1 MTIQMASEKINMYG
15 LSRLP
20 SFPHVIVKILETLQ
34 DELADVSKLAI
45 LIEMDGPL
53 SAKLLTAANSAIY
66 RRQHQIHSIN
76 EAIHHMG
83 WDMVKTLAL
92 SSAMHQIVNDLSST
106 ERLDLARFWRHSLY
120 SAIIGKHLA
129 EKIPNVSED
138 EAYLSGLLHD
148 IGRLALRVNYPDQYK
163 GIFDSKDSQAYL
175 LFEESRVFG
184 TNHCEVGSLLVK
196 DWHVGTFLQDAIA
209 FHHKPSELLE
219 QTSTLVK
226 IVHLSASM
234 SESYPHILMEQLQSA
249 KEWFNLDFQEIDQI
263 LTESNLQVHAM
274 AASLNINIDEVIQE
288 ESAEQDNLQY
298 LSKISPMTKGAKLNK
313 SDLAES
319 TKTRTTP
326 NSNLAEW
333 SQRSAI
339 FSTPP
344 DLDSPVSSIVA
355 QTMLIDHLEKMIDR
369 ESDDS
374 AFNASL
380 LHTAWMICGAKQ
392 ILIFEVD
399 MVNDRLIGKKMH
411 SDQVWVEQF
420 SFPLKHDV
428 GMISDALLYR
438 GVTDSFE
445 QSDKGFVN
453 LAEHQLMRL
462 CGVDGMV
469 CVPMLLGQK
478 QMGVMVFAMDLQAAK
493 EAAKNTFV
501 IKALA
506 RIAAINLNLRHE
518 KMMHET
524 KHATQQDNTRQNEL
538 DKLLH
543 ETSNPLSTIRN
554 YLEILRRKAS
564 GNQSFDQDIRIVNE
578 EIDRV
583 TQLIRQFVESSSA
596 SQDMPTNVNINQA
609 ILDVIALHES
619 TYLKPVRINTTLNL
633 ANELPE
639 IICNAYQL
647 RQILI
652 NLTKNSAEA
661 MPNGGDL
668 SISTYTEYMPSQ
680 EKWILITIQD
690 TGGGIDDMVLTKIF
704 GDIESAKGG
713 EHKGLGLNIVA
724 DLAEKLAGKIS
735 FRSTTGVG
743 TVFELRLPC
752 TSLSSI

>member
-1 MTIQMASEKINMYG
+1 MKIEMASEKINMYG

-34 DELADVSKLAI
+34 DELVDVGKLAM

-66 RRQHQIHSIN
+66 RRQHQIHSIH

-92 SSAMHQIVNDLSST
+92 SSAMHQIVNDLSAK
-106 ERLDLARFWRHSLY
+106 ERFDLARFWRHSLY
-120 SAIIGKHLA
+120 SAIIGKQLA
-129 EKIPNVSED
+129 GKVPNVSQD

-163 GIFDSKDSQAYL
+163 SIFDSRDNQAYL

-184 TNHCEVGSLLVK
+184 TNHCEMGSLLVQ

-219 QTSTLVK
+219 QTSALVK

-234 SESYPHILMEQLQSA
+234 SESYPHILMEQLQNA
-249 KEWFNLDFQEIDQI
+249 KEWFNLDFQEIDEI

-274 AASLNINIDEVIQE
+274 AASLNISIDDVIQE
-288 ESAEQDNLQY
+288 EHDGQENL
-298 LSKISPMTKGAKLNK
+298 KHLNK
-313 SDLAES
+313 PSSTAKSARSNPSAVAE
-319 TKTRTTP
+319 TAKVGKLQNGNPT
-326 NSNLAEW
+326 EW
-333 SQRSAI
+333 SVRSAI
-339 FSTPP
+339 FSNPP
-344 DLDSPVSSIVA
+344 NVDSPVSSIVA

-369 ESDDS
+369 EQDDS
-374 AFNASL
+374 AFHTSL

-392 ILIFEVD
+392 ILIFEAD
-399 MVNDRLIGKKMH
+399 MSNDRLIGRKTH
-411 SDQVWVEQF
+411 QDQTWVEQF

-462 CGVDGMV
+462 CEVDGMV

-478 QMGVMVFAMDLQAAK
+478 QLGVMVFAMDLQAAK

-506 RIAAINLNLRHE
+506 RIAAINLNLRNE
-518 KMMHET
+518 RMAHET
-524 KHATQQDNTRQNEL
+524 QHATKQENTRQNEL

-564 GNQSFDQDIRIVNE
+564 GNQSLDQDIRIVND

-583 TQLIRQFVESSSA
+583 TKLIRQFVESSST

-619 TYLKPVRINTTLNL
+619 TYLKPVRINTSLNL
-633 ANELPE
+633 ADDLPE
-639 IICNAYQL
+639 IVCNAYQL

-652 NLTKNSAEA
+652 NLIKNSAEA

-680 EKWILITIQD
+680 EKWVLINIQD
-690 TGGGIDDMVLTKIF
+690 TGVGIDDVVRAKIF
-704 GDIESAKGG
+704 GDIETEKGG

-724 DLAEKLAGKIS
+724 DLVRGLGGKIS

-752 TSLSSI
+752 ATVS

>member
-1 MTIQMASEKINMYG
+1 MKTEMASEKINMYG

-34 DELADVSKLAI
+34 DELVDVSKLAM

-53 SAKLLTAANSAIY
+53 SAKLLTAANSTIY
-66 RRQHQIHSIN
+66 RRQHQIHSIH

-92 SSAMHQIVNDLSST
+92 SSAMHQIVNDLSAT
-106 ERLDLARFWRHSLY
+106 ERFDLARFWRHSLY
-120 SAIIGKHLA
+120 SAIIGKQLA
-129 EKIPNVSED
+129 EKLPNVSED

-163 GIFDSKDSQAYL
+163 NIFDSKDTQAYL

-184 TNHCEVGSLLVK
+184 TNHCEVGSLLVQ

-209 FHHKPSELLE
+209 FHHKPSELLD

-226 IVHLSASM
+226 IVHLAASM
-234 SESYPHILMEQLQSA
+234 SESYPHILMEQLQNA
-249 KEWFNLDFQEIDQI
+249 KEWFNLDFQEIDEI

-274 AASLNINIDEVIQE
+274 AASLNINIDDVIQE
-288 ESAEQDNLQY
+288 EQDGQESLNH
-298 LSKISPMTKGAKLNK
+298 LSKLNPSSRNSRSSQPELSDTNK
-313 SDLAES
+313 S
-319 TKTRTTP
+319 TKLLTS
-326 NSNLAEW
+326 NSAEW
-333 SQRSAI
+333 SLRSAI

-344 DLDSPVSSIVA
+344 DVESPVSSIVA
-355 QTMLIDHLEKMIDR
+355 QTMLIDHLEKMINQR
-369 ESDDS
+369 QDDS
-374 AFNASL
+374 AFHTSL

-392 ILIFEVD
+392 ILMFEAD
-399 MVNDRLIGKKMH
+399 MANDRLVGKKTH
-411 SDQVWVEQF
+411 QDQAWVEQF

-445 QSDKGFVN
+445 QSGKGFVN

-462 CGVDGMV
+462 CEVDGMV

-478 QMGVMVFAMDLQAAK
+478 QLGVMVFAMDLQSAK

-506 RIAAINLNLRHE
+506 RIAAINLNLRND
-518 KMMHET
+518 KMSHET
-524 KHATQQDNTRQNEL
+524 QHETQQENTRQNEL

-564 GNQSFDQDIRIVNE
+564 GNQSFDQDIRIVND

-583 TQLIRQFVESSSA
+583 TRLIRQFVESSST
-596 SQDMPTNVNINQA
+596 SQDIPTNVNINQA

-619 TYLKPVRINTTLNL
+619 TYLKPVRIKTSLNL
-633 ANELPE
+633 ASELPE
-639 IICNAYQL
+639 IVCNAYQL

-652 NLTKNSAEA
+652 NLIKNSAEA
-661 MPNGGDL
+661 MPNGGEL
-668 SISTYTEYMPSQ
+668 LISTYTEYMPGQ
-680 EKWILITIQD
+680 EKWILINIQD
-690 TGGGIDDMVLTKIF
+690 TGVGIDDLVRAKIF

-724 DLAEKLAGKIS
+724 DLVQGLGGKIS

-752 TSLSSI
+752 ASVS